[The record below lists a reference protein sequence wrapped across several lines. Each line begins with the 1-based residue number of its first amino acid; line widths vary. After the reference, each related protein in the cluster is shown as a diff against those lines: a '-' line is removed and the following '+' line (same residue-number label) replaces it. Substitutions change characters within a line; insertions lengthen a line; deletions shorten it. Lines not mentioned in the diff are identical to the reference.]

1 MKLLKLVLA
10 TMEVVRQAQ
19 VLFAER
25 AHPRINSGQTEDP
38 QESTQTASSNR
49 RKRR

>member
-10 TMEVVRQAQ
+10 TMEVARQAQ
-19 VLFAER
+19 LLFAER
-25 AHPRINSGQTEDP
+25 AQSPDQRKTDP

>member
-10 TMEVVRQAQ
+10 TMEVARQAQ

-25 AHPRINSGQTEDP
+25 AHPRINVKTDP